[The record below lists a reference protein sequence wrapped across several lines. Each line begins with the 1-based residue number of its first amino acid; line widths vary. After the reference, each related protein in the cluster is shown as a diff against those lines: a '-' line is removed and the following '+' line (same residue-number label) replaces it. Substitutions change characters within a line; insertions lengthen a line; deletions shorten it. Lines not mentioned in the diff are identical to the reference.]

1 MKDYVNPNLLLKKSP
16 HKDGYYYGAIH
27 QITEF
32 ERYKE
37 KIIKMKIRVDD
48 NVFIF
53 TFSSVIDSKHPL
65 YPLAKKLIE
74 ISDKENRA
82 LSINDFVNCNIRFK
96 ISDEETGI
104 LQVTTMEYV

>member
-16 HKDGYYYGAIH
+16 HEDGYYYGTIH
-27 QITEF
+27 EITEF

-37 KIIKMKIRVDD
+37 KITKMKIRVDD
-48 NVFIF
+48 NVFLF

-65 YPLAKKLIE
+65 YPLAKNLIE